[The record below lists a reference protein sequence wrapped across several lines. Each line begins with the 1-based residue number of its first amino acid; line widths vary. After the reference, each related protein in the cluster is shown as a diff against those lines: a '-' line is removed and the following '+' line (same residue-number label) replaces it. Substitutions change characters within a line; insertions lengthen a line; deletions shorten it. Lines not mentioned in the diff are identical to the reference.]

1 MTVKVS
7 KPAINVR
14 EELADLKKPTGI
26 AGQAMLAAETPQE
39 QFNLIGAGR
48 RNIVHNGD
56 MRISQKAGGAAVT
69 AHGTTN
75 SPVDR
80 FQVTE
85 NHSGGISWEQVQ
97 DAPKGFYHSIK
108 STVTSTDTSLAS
120 TEYARIFTRIEGQD
134 ISHLNWGTANAKP
147 LTLSFWVK
155 SSVTGT
161 FDIAVGNGAGNKTLI
176 IPYTIDST
184 NTWEYKTMLIT
195 PETTGTW
202 ATDNTLGLHLGWSLG
217 SGSTYYTTVLSPT
230 WIGSFAIGSSNGTNL
245 AATNG
250 ATFYLTGVQLEVGPA
265 TPFEHRSYSEELAL
279 CQRYFQRLKFNG
291 GYTKVCLQYGTTS
304 GLFTIEYSTKRSIP
318 TIVTLPTP
326 TTSTNQV
333 NGISLLT
340 SSGSYRSATGSE
352 TVTASHISEDTCR
365 INLAGFAASGSAGD
379 ATWGYFTTTSNPSGC
394 HIDVQAEL

>member
-1 MTVKVS
+1 MVVKVS
-7 KPAINVR
+7 KPEINVR
-14 EELADLKKPTGI
+14 EKISELDKPSGT

-39 QFNLIGAGR
+39 QFNLISAGR
-48 RNIVHNGD
+48 RNIIINGD

-108 STVTSTDTSLAS
+108 STVTSTDTSLAG
-120 TEYARIFTRIEGQD
+120 TEFARIFTRIEGQD

-161 FDIAVGNGAGNKTLI
+161 FDIAVNNGAFNKTLI

-217 SGSTYYTTVLSPT
+217 AGSTYYTTVLSPT

-250 ATFYLTGVQLEVGPA
+250 ATFYLTGVQLELGKVA
-265 TPFEHRSYSEELAL
+265 TPFEHRSYGEELAL
-279 CQRYFQRLKFNG
+279 CQRY
-291 GYTKVCLQYGTTS
+291 YTKWT
-304 GLFTIEYSTKRSIP
+304 IP
-318 TIVTLPTP
+318 TQWTGYQNAATKIDFTVYTP
-326 TTSTNQV
+326 VPLRNSSPSLQCLGSFYKWSHEGYQV
-333 NGISLLT
+333 LT
-340 SSGSYRSATGSE
+340 SPSILIAGTGQNQFSNNSILCTVDGFSGGDNGYVAN
-352 TVTASHISEDTCR
+352 VYIA
-365 INLAGFAASGSAGD
+365 NLE
-379 ATWGYFTTTSNPSGC
+379 
-394 HIDVQAEL
+394 IDDEL

>member
-39 QFNLIGAGR
+39 QFQLIGAGR

-250 ATFYLTGVQLEVGPA
+250 ATFYLTGVQLELGKVA
-265 TPFEHRSYSEELAL
+265 TPFEHRSYGEELAL
-279 CQRYFQRLKFNG
+279 CQRY
-291 GYTKVCLQYGTTS
+291 YTKWT
-304 GLFTIEYSTKRSIP
+304 IP
-318 TIVTLPTP
+318 TQWTGYQNAATKVDFTVYTP
-326 TTSTNQV
+326 VPLRNSSPSLQCLGSFYKWSHEGYQV
-333 NGISLLT
+333 LT
-340 SSGSYRSATGSE
+340 SPSILIAGTGQNQFSNNSILCTVDGFSGGDNGYVAN
-352 TVTASHISEDTCR
+352 VYIA
-365 INLAGFAASGSAGD
+365 NLE
-379 ATWGYFTTTSNPSGC
+379 
-394 HIDVQAEL
+394 IDDEL

>member
-39 QFNLIGAGR
+39 QFQLIGAGR

-250 ATFYLTGVQLEVGPA
+250 ATFYLTGVQLELGKVA
-265 TPFEHRSYSEELAL
+265 TPFEHRSYGEELAL
-279 CQRYFQRLKFNG
+279 CQRY
-291 GYTKVCLQYGTTS
+291 YTKWT
-304 GLFTIEYSTKRSIP
+304 IP
-318 TIVTLPTP
+318 TQWTGYQNAATKIDFTVYTP
-326 TTSTNQV
+326 VPLRNSSPSLQCLGSFYKWSHEGYQV
-333 NGISLLT
+333 LT
-340 SSGSYRSATGSE
+340 SPSILIAGTGQNQFSNNSILCTVDGFSGGDNGYVAN
-352 TVTASHISEDTCR
+352 VYIA
-365 INLAGFAASGSAGD
+365 NLE
-379 ATWGYFTTTSNPSGC
+379 
-394 HIDVQAEL
+394 IDDEL